1 MNSNMLNVLVG
12 LLLPAI
18 FIGLGGTGGGATL
31 VAAWYIGLTVFSLA
45 MAYLGRGLGRG
56 QGFAIVAGYLAFLV
70 VAVSSVRRRS
80 GSGPAKMPLKPGRR
94 QSVRQ
99 RGDTHSGQECGVT
112 GAPSTRSDR
121 TERQRRA

>member
-31 VAAWYIGLTVFSLA
+31 VAGWYMGLTVFSLA

-56 QGFAIVAGYLAFLV
+56 QGFAIVAGYLSLPGRGCQQ
-70 VAVSSVRRRS
+70 VRRLSKSR
-80 GSGPAKMPLKPGRR
+80 PAKMALKPGRGEC
-94 QSVRQ
+94 VRQ
-99 RGDTHSGQECGVT
+99 RSDTDSGQESGVPGVPRT
-112 GAPSTRSDR
+112 GIDR
-121 TERQRRA
+121 TERQPSA